1 MMKDQTVLN
10 ITPAY
15 FKSCFPDSPC
25 VGFGDD
31 FYILDATLKDYHSP
45 ISKPCRFDGFM
56 LFYCANGDLNMSVN
70 LTDVVI
76 SKGMVFINVP
86 GNIIRINEIIN
97 TVEEP
102 VRYICMA
109 LSKEFFQGLN
119 LEVCKLFNEGISML
133 QKPGVLLKER
143 DFELTGSLIRYI
155 ISLLHTEVSYKR
167 EAVLSALSSL
177 FYILMGAWTEASSEL
192 NVISQSNRSKVIFDR
207 FMRLVMEFHTEH
219 RNVGF
224 YAEKLCLT
232 PKYLSKIIK
241 SASGRS
247 APEWIDSYVILEAK
261 NLLKYSGTPIKEIV
275 YQLNFPNQSVFY
287 KFFKAH
293 TGMTPTEYRNS

>member
-1 MMKDQTVLN
+1 MKDQTVLN

-86 GNIIRINEIIN
+86 GNIICINEIIN

-119 LEVCKLFNEGISML
+119 LEVCKAMIGTI
-133 QKPGVLLKER
+133 G
-143 DFELTGSLIRYI
+143 T
-155 ISLLHTEVSYKR
+155 H
-167 EAVLSALSSL
+167 
-177 FYILMGAWTEASSEL
+177 
-192 NVISQSNRSKVIFDR
+192 
-207 FMRLVMEFHTEH
+207 HH
-219 RNVGF
+219 
-224 YAEKLCLT
+224 
-232 PKYLSKIIK
+232 PKSC
-241 SASGRS
+241 
-247 APEWIDSYVILEAK
+247 
-261 NLLKYSGTPIKEIV
+261 
-275 YQLNFPNQSVFY
+275 
-287 KFFKAH
+287 
-293 TGMTPTEYRNS
+293 